1 MRSRGSS
8 LGVAIVSA
16 LLVAG
21 CGGMGGM
28 GGMGGGGRVWIP
40 QGPGDVPQAKA
51 EVPARAPAS
60 TPRRAATP
68 PAAVAPSA
76 SPFRDPPPSAPVLA
90 QAAPGATPPSPST
103 APSSSSGYTQA
114 TRYGDLLFVSGQIA
128 INPATNQMVGD
139 KIEGQTRQVM
149 ENIRQILEA
158 HRLTMANVVSVTV
171 YLKDLAQ
178 FRGMDEA
185 YETFFR
191 STLPSRSVVEVARL
205 PRGALVEISVIAGR

>member
-1 MRSRGSS
+1 MRSRSSS
-8 LGVAIVSA
+8 LVVALVSG

-21 CGGMGGM
+21 CGGMGGA
-28 GGMGGGGRVWIP
+28 GRVWIP
-40 QGPGDVPQAKA
+40 QAPGDAPQAKA
-51 EVPARAPAS
+51 EAPARAPAPAPA
-60 TPRRAATP
+60 PRRAATP

-76 SPFRDPPPSAPVLA
+76 SPFRDPPSAPAVA
-90 QAAPGATPPSPST
+90 QAAPGTAAPPPPSAAAS
-103 APSSSSGYTQA
+103 ASGYTQA

-178 FRGMDEA
+178 FRGMDET

-191 STLPSRSVVEVARL
+191 TALPSRSVVEVARL

>member
-1 MRSRGSS
+1 MRSRSSS
-8 LGVAIVSA
+8 LVVALVSA

-21 CGGMGGM
+21 CGGMGGA
-28 GGMGGGGRVWIP
+28 GRVWIP
-40 QGPGDVPQAKA
+40 QAPGDVPQAKA
-51 EVPARAPAS
+51 EAPAPARAPAPA
-60 TPRRAATP
+60 PRRTATP

-76 SPFRDPPPSAPVLA
+76 SPFRDPPSAPALA
-90 QAAPGATPPSPST
+90 QAAPGTAAPPAPQAST
-103 APSSSSGYTQA
+103 STSGYTQA

-128 INPATNQMVGD
+128 INPASNQMVSD

-191 STLPSRSVVEVARL
+191 SNLPSRSVVEVARL